1 MAPTQNFF
9 ELFGL
14 PARFSL
20 DGEELERAYRDIQ
33 AAVHPDRSAHGAHG
47 ADGTEAERRVRMP
60 RATLVNEAYQT
71 LQNPIKRAA
80 YLLELRGIAPQ
91 FETAMPTDFLMQQME
106 WREAIE
112 EASGSAD
119 ARELDHMSSR
129 LGAELKRLYAE
140 IGVQLDER
148 QDFHA
153 AAETVRK
160 LMFLEKVGHAIG
172 EALEHLDV

>member
-1 MAPTQNFF
+1 MQNFF

-33 AAVHPDRSAHGAHG
+33 AAVHPDRSAHGA
-47 ADGTEAERRVRMP
+47 DGTEAERRVRMP
-60 RATLVNEAYQT
+60 RATLVHEAYQT

-80 YLLELRGIAPQ
+80 YLLELRGIAPP

-140 IGVQLDER
+140 IGAQLDER